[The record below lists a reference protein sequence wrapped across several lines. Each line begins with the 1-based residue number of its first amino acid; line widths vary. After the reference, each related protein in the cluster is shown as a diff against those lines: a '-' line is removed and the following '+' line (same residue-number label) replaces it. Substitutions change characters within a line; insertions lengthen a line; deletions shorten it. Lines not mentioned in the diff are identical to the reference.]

1 MGYLGSVTFLGAHM
15 EVLDFY
21 QIYLED
27 TARKMIKDG
36 GWPMMNVKQLP
47 HKYPVGILQLSPAG
61 LLRPFQHV
69 SADNFDTGSNS
80 QYQEVV

>member
-47 HKYPVGILQLSPAG
+47 STTP
-61 LLRPFQHV
+61 
-69 SADNFDTGSNS
+69 
-80 QYQEVV
+80 

>member
-36 GWPMMNVKQLP
+36 GWPMMNVKHYPINTAREYYSFHQLVCCDRFNISVETIFW
-47 HKYPVGILQLSPAG
+47 HGV
-61 LLRPFQHV
+61 
-69 SADNFDTGSNS
+69 
-80 QYQEVV
+80 

>member
-27 TARKMIKDG
+27 TARKNDQ
-36 GWPMMNVKQLP
+36 GW
-47 HKYPVGILQLSPAG
+47 G
-61 LLRPFQHV
+61 L
-69 SADNFDTGSNS
+69 AND
-80 QYQEVV
+80 EC